1 MIAVHNLE
9 EMPKSGES
17 LLLLYF
23 GQWKIF
29 VLKIGPELM
38 AVDELFRSKKSEDPE
53 DPQAENRKPTLLY
66 SRRWHMEFEEVELD
80 TYFLLLLYFTR

>member
-1 MIAVHNLE
+1 
-9 EMPKSGES
+9 
-17 LLLLYF
+17 
-23 GQWKIF
+23 
-29 VLKIGPELM
+29 M

-66 SRRWHMEFEEVELD
+66 SRRWHMEFEEVELE